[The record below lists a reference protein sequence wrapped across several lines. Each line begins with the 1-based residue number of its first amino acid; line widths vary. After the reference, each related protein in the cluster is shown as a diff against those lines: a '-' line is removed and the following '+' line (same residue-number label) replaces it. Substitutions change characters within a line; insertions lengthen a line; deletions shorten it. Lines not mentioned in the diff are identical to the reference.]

1 MTKTFAGL
9 IVLVALL
16 TLGLQ
21 PQPITAAAPK
31 VPRVMVAL
39 VFGQSN
45 AANWGQG
52 RRTAGANVQVFY
64 KGRFYRASDPI
75 KGADGEGG
83 SVWTRLGDK
92 LIAAKL
98 YDKVIFV
105 PVARGGSEIVR
116 WGPNGDLNGVL
127 MDTISAT
134 QKSKLKFTHLFWH
147 QGEADNRLKTSGEV
161 YKQEF
166 LGMVKKI
173 RAAGID
179 APLYV
184 ATATICSEF
193 KINPELRKAQTDV
206 VNPAQNTFA
215 GPDTDTLGL
224 ELRHDWCHFNSKG
237 LDQHADLWLAILKQ
251 QAQPSK

>member
-9 IVLVALL
+9 IVLIALL

-105 PVARGGSEIVR
+105 PVARGGSESLSSV
-116 WGPNGDLNGVL
+116 
-127 MDTISAT
+127 S
-134 QKSKLKFTHLFWH
+134 S
-147 QGEADNRLKTSGEV
+147 
-161 YKQEF
+161 
-166 LGMVKKI
+166 
-173 RAAGID
+173 
-179 APLYV
+179 
-184 ATATICSEF
+184 
-193 KINPELRKAQTDV
+193 
-206 VNPAQNTFA
+206 
-215 GPDTDTLGL
+215 
-224 ELRHDWCHFNSKG
+224 
-237 LDQHADLWLAILKQ
+237 LAIQNCRAVSFHVIDSRLRFFRARAKTAGTVCRSARDWPGLKRTTVLPFS
-251 QAQPSK
+251 ALMKNAFIALT